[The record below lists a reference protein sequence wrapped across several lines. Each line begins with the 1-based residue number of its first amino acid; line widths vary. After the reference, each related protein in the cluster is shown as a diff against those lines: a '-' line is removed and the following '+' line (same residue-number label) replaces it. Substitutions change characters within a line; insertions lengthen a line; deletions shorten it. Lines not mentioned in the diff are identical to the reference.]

1 MKKLLYLA
9 LWNVVGEIQACG
21 VSQKV
26 FTQARAFVKLGY
38 QTDVV
43 MRSGNTFLLY
53 HFPSEENEQWEMQVS
68 KMWPQRKFFYKDVE
82 EKLDLSSYDAFYIRY
97 QLCDYYFWKLLRT
110 IKRTKKNA
118 AKVVSEIPTFP
129 YADECKGSR
138 KKEVLY
144 LQDQLFAPRLKR
156 CIDRF
161 VIYGDQQQIYGIPTI
176 CTQNG
181 VDVDAYPVRCGVTP
195 EPGVIRLVGIASS
208 SPTHGY
214 DRLLRGM
221 AEYKARH
228 PEGMKF
234 SFTFVGE
241 GSQVGLYKQLA
252 RELNLEK
259 ETIFAGRQPKEKL
272 YQYVQQADIG
282 VEVLAG
288 FRVQVSISSSLKSR
302 EYMAYGLPF
311 ITSMEVTGVGA
322 NFPWVLRVPNEE
334 TALNMEQVE
343 RFYQTICCV
352 GSDHVAAQLHQ
363 YAKNNVSITQALQC
377 ITDFLND

>member
-53 HFPSEENEQWEMQVS
+53 HFPSEENEQWEMHVS

-110 IKRTKKNA
+110 IKRTKKDT
-118 AKVVSEIPTFP
+118 AKIVSEIPTYP

-161 VIYGDQQQIYGIPTI
+161 VIYGEQQQIYGIPTI
-176 CTQNG
+176 RTQNG

-195 EPGVIRLVGIASS
+195 EPGVIRLVGIASA
-208 SPTHGY
+208 TAAHGY
-214 DRLLRGM
+214 DRLLRGI
-221 AEYKARH
+221 AEYKNAY
-228 PEGMKF
+228 PDGCKF
-234 SFTFVGE
+234 KVCIIGD
-241 GSQVGLYKQLA
+241 GAKLAAYKELV
-252 RELNLEK
+252 REENLEK
-259 ETIFAGRQPKEKL
+259 EVFFAGRQPKSKL
-272 YQYVQQADIG
+272 YGFLQNSDIG
-282 VEVLAG
+282 INALG
-288 FRVQVSISSSLKSR
+288 DYRIGLNTTSSLKSR
-302 EYMAYGLPF
+302 EYLAYGLPF
-311 ITSMEVTGVGA
+311 ISASNVSGVA
-322 NFPWVLRVPNEE
+322 LDFPWILKVPNEDG
-334 TALNMEQVE
+334 ALDMNEVVA
-343 RFYQTICCV
+343 FYSKICRA
-352 GSDHVAAQLHQ
+352 GADHVAAELHQ
-363 YAKNNVSITQALQC
+363 HAKENVDIVRVLKC
-377 ITDFLND
+377 VVDFLDS